1 MFRLH
6 NTAPG
11 PFQEHVN
18 RGGFST
24 WLHTRSDIGKMRELD
39 IELDD
44 ALSKCL
50 TEITVVKAL
59 ATSGGRAVSS
69 SWTTEI

>member
-24 WLHTRSDIGKMRELD
+24 WRHTRSDIGKMR
-39 IELDD
+39 ELDD

-50 TEITVVKAL
+50 TEITVAKAL